1 MIFSEEFKIRLEDIG
16 KDNYIKNKGILEIF
30 ENIGTHHS
38 DIAGYGPNDI
48 QNVKVSW
55 VLLDW
60 KVQVIKRP
68 KYGQTLKVN
77 TWARTIGGEI
87 KKSYTYRD
95 FEMYD
100 NEKNLCVIGTSKW
113 VLVDITTGKITRIGN
128 NVVDKYNFE
137 DKNVFNVNELDRIK
151 APEFFTNEI
160 KYKVSR
166 RDIDINGHMHNLY
179 YLDLAYEVL
188 PEEVYQKR
196 PYNNFRIQYKK
207 EVKIGDVIKCK
218 YTFEDNQHIITICSE
233 DNAKI
238 HAIVILQ

>member
-87 KKSYTYRD
+87 KKSY
-95 FEMYD
+95 
-100 NEKNLCVIGTSKW
+100 K
-113 VLVDITTGKITRIGN
+113 KII
-128 NVVDKYNFE
+128 F
-137 DKNVFNVNELDRIK
+137 I
-151 APEFFTNEI
+151 
-160 KYKVSR
+160 
-166 RDIDINGHMHNLY
+166 
-179 YLDLAYEVL
+179 
-188 PEEVYQKR
+188 
-196 PYNNFRIQYKK
+196 
-207 EVKIGDVIKCK
+207 
-218 YTFEDNQHIITICSE
+218 
-233 DNAKI
+233 
-238 HAIVILQ
+238 